1 MTGAATIAGPV
12 LVPKRERLVTL
23 TNFAI
28 VARKEIRDS
37 LRNRWFLFYTVAF
50 IVLSLGLSYMSQVGT
65 GMSGFA
71 GFGPTAASL
80 INLVILIVPL
90 MALTAGAGSLAG
102 ERERGTLTY
111 LLSQP
116 VTRVEVLVGKYI
128 GLATALLAT
137 LALGFGTSAG
147 VIAARGGGDP
157 LSYLKIVVLAFSL
170 ALAMLSV
177 GTLVSVMCKKA
188 STATGAAIFLWLAL
202 VFLGDLGLMGST
214 IAFKL
219 QVADLFQL
227 SLLNPMQVFK
237 MAAIGSINVSLD
249 VLGPAGL
256 YAINTYGARLP
267 LLLAAALGGW
277 IILPLVA
284 ALVLFTRRS
293 IS

>member
-1 MTGAATIAGPV
+1 MPGRRGSCRILCPPV
-12 LVPKRERLVTL
+12 HSRLAL
-23 TNFAI
+23 RAI
-28 VARKEIRDS
+28 V
-37 LRNRWFLFYTVAF
+37 
-50 IVLSLGLSYMSQVGT
+50 
-65 GMSGFA
+65 
-71 GFGPTAASL
+71 
-80 INLVILIVPL
+80 VILIAVV
-90 MALTAGAGSLAG
+90 TAPAIGQGFDLHAAIANARDGDTIQIPAGRYSGPIVIDKAISLVA
-102 ERERGTLTY
+102 REN
-111 LLSQP
+111 
-116 VTRVEVLVGKYI
+116 
-128 GLATALLAT
+128 
-137 LALGFGTSAG
+137 G
-147 VIAARGGGDP
+147 VIEGNTLEDVLFGI
-157 LSYLKIVVLAFSL
+157 YLKIVVLAFSL

-237 MAAIGSINVSLD
+237 MSAIGSINVSLD

-284 ALVLFTRRS
+284 SLVLFTRRS